1 MAPRLVL
8 LLPCSLFAFLFFFPP
23 TSAMPV
29 KLPRQYL
36 PPQPGYIPVY
46 IQDGDTPPDVE
57 SIYEVLDGRGPAVS
71 DVQEVPQR
79 TDLDQGQ
86 EQEQELGLEL
96 EDNGMDTLRESK
108 EVLVRQL
115 TDSTRE
121 NEVPGVGEAEELP
134 K

>member
-1 MAPRLVL
+1 
-8 LLPCSLFAFLFFFPP
+8 
-23 TSAMPV
+23 MPV

-108 EVLVRQL
+108 EVLGER
-115 TDSTRE
+115 STGSGRGGGTSQ
-121 NEVPGVGEAEELP
+121 VEALVSDLATSTHRPRTKRRGWELVTP
-134 K
+134 